1 MMKEVGYKRNWCE
14 VATSPLIT
22 PRRSSSCPRLETILE
37 EGSENKGVS
46 IPSKKVFLLVPVVLS
61 TELQSYNLLLLKKR
75 LKDHD
80 QKHGY
85 EEEK

>member
-14 VATSPLIT
+14 VATSPPIT

-37 EGSENKGVS
+37 EGSEHKGVS
-46 IPSKKVFLLVPVVLS
+46 FPSKKVFLLIPVVLS
-61 TELQSYNLLLLKKR
+61 TELQSYNLLLLEKR

-85 EEEK
+85 GEEK

>member
-14 VATSPLIT
+14 VGTSPLIT

-37 EGSENKGVS
+37 EGSEDKGVS

-61 TELQSYNLLLLKKR
+61 TVFYFLLKK
-75 LKDHD
+75 DVNFSA
-80 QKHGY
+80 
-85 EEEK
+85 